1 MRARRREVEAQVRR
15 RCRLTLA
22 RVTRAKLYLKLRE
35 NRAKTMTGIIEAI
48 KKEPKAKYRFV
59 ILQGKDDGEHSYE
72 KNEPFDRFLPKTE
85 LTGDYD
91 PHSGYLLPTR
101 QPLSMEQVA
110 RYGTKES
117 AYEWAQFETV
127 RDETKR
133 ELEGHGFEASWKT
146 EPVELVRYEYGEKT
160 VIGNG
165 LRQVLTV
172 TLPAA
177 EPAAKRRRV

>member
-1 MRARRREVEAQVRR
+1 METFVQTYYARASGDQAIVLPRSVELEDAVAVAEWLSLPLGDLSEIVYGA
-15 RCRLTLA
+15 CADLA

-91 PHSGYLLPTR
+91 PHSGNLLPTR

-110 RYGTKES
+110 RFGTKES
-117 AYEWAQFETV
+117 AYEWAQCET
-127 RDETKR
+127 E
-133 ELEGHGFEASWKT
+133 E
-146 EPVELVRYEYGEKT
+146 
-160 VIGNG
+160 
-165 LRQVLTV
+165 
-172 TLPAA
+172 
-177 EPAAKRRRV
+177 